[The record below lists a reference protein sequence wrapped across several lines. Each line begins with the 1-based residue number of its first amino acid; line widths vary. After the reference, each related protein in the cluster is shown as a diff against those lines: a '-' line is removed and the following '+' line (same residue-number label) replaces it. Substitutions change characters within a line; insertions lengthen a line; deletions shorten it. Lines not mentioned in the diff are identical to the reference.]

1 MTGGGVDVVVSR
13 FVGTNIS
20 LEVAARAEKL
30 LGESPLELLARGLR
44 GGKRTE
50 RVVVRPDDVAEAPA
64 ELEAA
69 SVRPARS

>member
-20 LEVAARAEKL
+20 LEVGARAEKL

-50 RVVVRPDDVAEAPA
+50 RVRGAT
-64 ELEAA
+64 
-69 SVRPARS
+69 R